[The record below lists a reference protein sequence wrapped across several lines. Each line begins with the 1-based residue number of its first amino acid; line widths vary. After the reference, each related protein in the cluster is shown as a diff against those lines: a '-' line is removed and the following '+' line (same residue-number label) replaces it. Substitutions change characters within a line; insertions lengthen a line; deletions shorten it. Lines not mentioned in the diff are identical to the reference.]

1 MSLCLSSL
9 GMKRG
14 SCRPNSEGR
23 HSGSEPFGP
32 SPYLPE
38 ISARRACFYEQ
49 PEALQTS
56 CRLMVTDVPTDTHT
70 SPGRLELFAPSH
82 LAVTVGSLGDGP
94 GTQMGPLKPG
104 PGTFCVE
111 LGGTPCT
118 RRVRTRAMARGG
130 FGACWEP
137 EPRPLCGSLPPP
149 PRNPPTL
156 RGSQLHPGQTEPRGA
171 RRDPAARCRGAPLDA
186 PLGMARVSLSGVC
199 TYLRLRS
206 NLVHAMRFHLFIYFF
221 KW

>member
-1 MSLCLSSL
+1 MSLRLSSL

-70 SPGRLELFAPSH
+70 SPGRPELFAPSH

-94 GTQMGPLKPG
+94 GTQTGPLKPG

-137 EPRPLCGSLPPP
+137 EPRPLCGSFP
-149 PRNPPTL
+149 PRPPQPPNPEGFAAPPGPN
-156 RGSQLHPGQTEPRGA
+156 RAPGSQTGPRGPLPRGA
-171 RRDPAARCRGAPLDA
+171 PGRTLGNGPSVFIRCMYLPAA
-186 PLGMARVSLSGVC
+186 S
-199 TYLRLRS
+199 
-206 NLVHAMRFHLFIYFF
+206 I
-221 KW
+221 

>member
-1 MSLCLSSL
+1 
-9 GMKRG
+9 MKRG

-32 SPYLPE
+32 SPYLTE

-49 PEALQTS
+49 PEATQTS

-70 SPGRLELFAPSH
+70 SPGRPELFAPSH

-94 GTQMGPLKPG
+94 RTQTGPLKPG

-118 RRVRTRAMARGG
+118 RRVRTRAMAWGG

-149 PRNPPTL
+149 PQSPNPEGFAAPPGPN
-156 RGSQLHPGQTEPRGA
+156 RAPGSQTGPHGPLPRGA
-171 RRDPAARCRGAPLDA
+171 PGRTLGNGPSVFIRCMYLPAA
-186 PLGMARVSLSGVC
+186 S
-199 TYLRLRS
+199 
-206 NLVHAMRFHLFIYFF
+206 I
-221 KW
+221 